1 MIMQMIIPIFIMHR
15 GCPHRCIFC
24 NVMKTA
30 GTHPESLSEEAF
42 CDTVHRHLETTKEKP
57 DRIQIAF
64 YGGNFTG
71 MEKDEQIRF
80 LEYARPFI
88 DKGLVNS
95 IRISTRPDC
104 LNPDCLD
111 ILEAFDVTTVEIGAQ
126 SMADE
131 VLVLANRGHS
141 STDVK
146 NAVKMLKEWGFE
158 TGIHLMVGLPGD
170 SPATFGCTVGQVI
183 ALQPDTVRIHPT
195 IVFSETELE
204 RAYLNGTYIPLTL
217 AEAIDICKIALRRFK
232 EAGIPIIRLGLQ
244 TTREM
249 EAPGSIIAGP
259 YHPAFRSLVE
269 ESVYFDMVSS
279 VLSMEHVKNKA
290 VTFILSPKDVSTFR
304 GQRNRNLK
312 GIKERFELA
321 EIQISPDPHQTRGSL
336 KIAIEGK
343 VSEGVLRV

>member
-1 MIMQMIIPIFIMHR
+1 MIIPIFIMHR

-24 NVMKTA
+24 NVRKTA
-30 GTHPESLSEEAF
+30 GNYPESLSEEAF
-42 CDTVHRHLETTKEKP
+42 CDTVHRHLGTSKAKP
-57 DRIQIAF
+57 DRVQIAF

-71 MEKDEQIRF
+71 MEQGEQIRF

-88 DKGLVNS
+88 DKGLVES

-104 LNPDCLD
+104 IDPECLD
-111 ILEAFDVTTVEIGAQ
+111 ALKALHVTTVELGAQ
-126 SMADE
+126 SMADN
-131 VLVLANRGHS
+131 VLALASRGHTS
-141 STDVK
+141 ADVT

-158 TGIHLMVGLPGD
+158 TGIHLMAGLPGD
-170 SPATFGCTVGQVI
+170 TPASFDCTVGQVI

-195 IVFSETELE
+195 IVFADTALE
-204 RAYLNGTYIPLTL
+204 RKYLSGTYSPLTL
-217 AEAIDICKIALRRFK
+217 TEAIDICKSALKQFK
-232 EAGIPIIRLGLQ
+232 KAGIPIIRLGLQ

-269 ESVYFDMVSS
+269 ESLYLDMVSS
-279 VLSMEHVKNKA
+279 ALSMEHVKNKA

-321 EIQISPDPHQTRGSL
+321 EIQVSPDPNQARGSL

>member
-1 MIMQMIIPIFIMHR
+1 MTAQMIIPIFIMHR

-24 NVMKTA
+24 NVRKTA

-42 CDTVHRHLETTKEKP
+42 CDVVHRHLETAKEKP
-57 DRIQIAF
+57 DRVQIAF

-71 MEKDEQIRF
+71 MAKGEQVR
-80 LEYARPFI
+80 LLRYAKPFI
-88 DKGLVNS
+88 DKRLVDS

-104 LNPDCLD
+104 IDPECLD
-111 ILEAFDVTTVEIGAQ
+111 TLKSLHATTVEIGSQ
-126 SMADE
+126 SMADN
-131 VLVLANRGHS
+131 VLALAGRGHTS
-141 STDVK
+141 ADVT
-146 NAVKMLKEWGFE
+146 NAVKMLKDWGFE
-158 TGIHLMVGLPGD
+158 TGIHLMAGLPGD
-170 SPATFGCTVGQVI
+170 TTASFDCTIGQVI
-183 ALQPDTVRIHPT
+183 ALKPDTVRIHPT
-195 IVFSETELE
+195 IVLSGTELE
-204 RAYLNGTYIPLTL
+204 RAFINGTYIPLTL
-217 AEAIDICKIALRRFK
+217 AEAIDLCKIALKRFN

-269 ESVYFDMVSS
+269 ESLCFDKVSS
-279 VLSMEHVKNKA
+279 VLSTEHVKNKA

-312 GIKERFELA
+312 EIKERFELA
-321 EIQISPDPHQTRGSL
+321 DIKVSPDPRQTRGSL

-343 VSEGVLRV
+343 LSEGVLRV